1 MRWRP
6 LLGAVIVVLMFRS
19 LPAIAQQQ
27 PGPHSSGD
35 EASIKQVV
43 DGIIQPYL
51 TQNQI
56 PGAIVGVSI
65 HGKSYF
71 FAYGKATD
79 AGDPFTA
86 DTLVEI
92 GSCSKTFTT
101 TLFALALNRNQMV
114 ADASAQKY
122 MPSGFTLK
130 PGAQQVTP
138 LELAD
143 FTSGMPDDP
152 TNLPPGPLWKRNI
165 EHYTTADFLKWVSHW
180 NPATKLPAP
189 YKYSNAGIGLL
200 SYLVADAS
208 GKSWEDQL
216 NAEIVQPL
224 NLQDTALRPNPEQKK
239 RMAQGHR
246 ANGSDAPP
254 WPIFAWYAA
263 GGLRSTARDM
273 LRFGEANLGH
283 KEIDGRPIS
292 DELIAAMQL
301 AQKPIYTL
309 PNGRNGQGMAWVI
322 NVGPPGTH
330 PVILKNGG
338 TVGFGSV
345 IVVNPTKD
353 LTLFIAVNQQGSNP
367 AGLGVE
373 MARHLP

>member
-1 MRWRP
+1 MRWKP
-6 LLGAVIVVLMFRS
+6 FVAAVIITGLAF
-19 LPAIAQQQ
+19 LPAVAQQPR
-27 PGPHSSGD
+27 PGTSGD
-35 EASIKQVV
+35 ETSIKQVV
-43 DGIIQPYL
+43 DGIIQPFL
-51 TQNQI
+51 SEHHI

-79 AGDPFTA
+79 SGDPFTA

-92 GSCSKTFTT
+92 GSCTKTFTT

-130 PGAQQVTP
+130 PAAQQMTP

-165 EHYTTADFLKWVSHW
+165 EHYTAKKFLTWVSHW
-180 NPATKLPAP
+180 TPTTKLPAP
-189 YKYSNAGIGLL
+189 YLYSNAGIGLL
-200 SYLVADAS
+200 SYLVADAT
-208 GKSWEDQL
+208 GKPWEDQL

-224 NLQDTALRPNPEQKK
+224 NLHDTVLRLNPEQRK
-239 RMAQGHR
+239 RLAQGHHP
-246 ANGSDAPP
+246 NGTDAPP

-273 LRFGEANLGH
+273 LRFGDANLGH
-283 KEIDGRPIS
+283 KEVDGRPVS

-301 AQKPIYTL
+301 AQKPIYTM
-309 PNGRNGQGMAWVI
+309 PNGRNRQAMAWVN
-322 NVGPPGTH
+322 NVGGPGTH

-345 IVVNPTKD
+345 IVVNPAKD
-353 LTLFIAVNQQGSNP
+353 LTLFIAVNQNGSNP
-367 AGLGVE
+367 AGIGVE
-373 MARHLP
+373 IARHLQ